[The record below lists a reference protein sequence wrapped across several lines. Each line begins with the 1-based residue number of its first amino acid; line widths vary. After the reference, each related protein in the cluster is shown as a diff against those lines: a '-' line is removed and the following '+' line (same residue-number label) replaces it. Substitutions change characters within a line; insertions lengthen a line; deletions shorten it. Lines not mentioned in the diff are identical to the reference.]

1 MQSDQARQNGLIATT
16 ITLTVASIVV
26 VTLRVFARTWLIK
39 KPGYDDWL
47 ICVALACA
55 IAYMVEILISC
66 NNGAGF
72 PMGTLSLE
80 NMVNLMK
87 ITLAIQAT
95 YYIAVASIKISIL
108 LMYLRFA
115 VDQRFR
121 QVVIWTV
128 GLHVVFLFVCFIVV
142 FTQCQPIA
150 KFWDLRQTM
159 DGSCTIDPT
168 VFFYFT
174 SAFNIATDIFILGL
188 PVKTLISINRPTRE
202 KIALL
207 CIFLIGTF
215 ATITSIIRLHTIHDY
230 TLADDPFRHSI
241 LVNLWSV
248 IEVNVGIV
256 CASVPALKALFSPRV
271 IKEVTSTYKNS
282 NGTRRGVAPRYGMF
296 NRALGQENIEGS
308 GRVDIMVDDI
318 EHGSWNMETYAPKG
332 IEVRTELEVSHQ
344 RRNVNSEVSSQEDI
358 FYNPDR

>member
-1 MQSDQARQNGLIATT
+1 MQSDQARQNGLMATA
-16 ITLTVASIVV
+16 ITLTIASIVV
-26 VTLRVFARTWLIK
+26 VTLRVFARIWLIK

-47 ICVALACA
+47 ICVALACV
-55 IAYMVEILISC
+55 ITYMVEILVGC
-66 NNGAGF
+66 KYGMGF
-72 PMGTLSLE
+72 PMDTLSLE

-121 QVVIWTV
+121 QIVIGTI
-128 GLHVVFLFVCFIVV
+128 GFHVVFLIVCIVVV

-150 KFWDLRQTM
+150 EFWDLRQTI
-159 DGSCTIDPT
+159 DGSCTINPT
-168 VFFYFT
+168 AFFYFT

-248 IEVNVGIV
+248 IEVNVGII
-256 CASVPALKALFSPRV
+256 CASVPALKPLFTPHV
-271 IKEVTSTYKNS
+271 IKEATSTYKKS
-282 NGTRRGVAPRYGMF
+282 SSARSGVAPRYGMF

-308 GRVDIMVDDI
+308 GRVDIMVDDT

-332 IEVRTELEVSHQ
+332 IEVRTDLEVSHQ
-344 RRNVNSEVSSQEDI
+344 RRDMDSEASSQEDI
-358 FYNPDR
+358 FYGPDR